1 MTVITNDAATGLSER
16 FGRAFASLLPQHID
30 RLGWNAQQLAV
41 HQREQLRALL
51 TAAVEGSPFH
61 ARRLAG
67 IDPAR
72 FEPAQLAEL
81 PVMTK
86 QQMMANFDEL
96 LTGRRV
102 TRART
107 EQHMAACARQPGLLD
122 GDYVCLASGGSSG
135 VRGVFVQ
142 TADEYADMAASVLR
156 PAMAPVFAARG
167 PPPGG
172 LPVTIVAAASPV
184 HSSGFA
190 AAAARGFP
198 VNMTSIPATLPTGEI
213 VGRLNEAQPPALLV
227 HASTLVLLAG
237 EQRAGRLRISPRAI
251 TAVSEPLTEGDRIA
265 ISDAF
270 GVPPVSQFTS
280 TEGLAGYS
288 QPGGAVI
295 RFATDMCIVELV
307 DEDNRP
313 VGDGTPSAKVLL
325 TNLHNRTQPLIRY
338 ELTDRFVRR
347 PADGDPYLHATV
359 QGRADEAFQYGT
371 VTVDALMIRTVM
383 VKVPNVAEYQVRQT
397 DDGIDVAIIAEGALD
412 HGALATSLERMLS
425 SAGVSD
431 LRVHVREVAAIPR
444 LPHSGKTRRFIPLYP
459 G

>member
-16 FGRAFASLLPQHID
+16 FGRAFARLLPQHID

-51 TAAVEGSPFH
+51 AAAVEGSPFH

-67 IDPAR
+67 IDPGR

-96 LTGRRV
+96 LTNRRV

-107 EQHMAACARQPGLLD
+107 EQHLAACASEPSLLD
-122 GDYVCLASGGSSG
+122 GHYVCLASGGSSG

-142 TADEYADMAASVLR
+142 TADEYAEMAASVLR
-156 PAMAPVFAARG
+156 PAMAAVFAAGG

-213 VGRLNEAQPPALLV
+213 VGRLNEAQPRALLV

-237 EQRAGRLRISPRAI
+237 EQRAGRLRVSPHAI

-265 ISDAF
+265 IGDAF

-280 TEGLAGYS
+280 TEGLAGYG

-307 DEDNRP
+307 DEDNQP
-313 VGDGTPSAKVLL
+313 VAEGTPSAKVLL
-325 TNLHNRTQPLIRY
+325 TNLHNHTQPLIRY
-338 ELTDRFVRR
+338 ELTDRFIRHPV
-347 PADGDPYLHATV
+347 DGDPYLRATV

-371 VTVDALMIRTVM
+371 VAVDALMIRTVM

-425 SAGVSD
+425 GAGLSGP
-431 LRVHVREVAAIPR
+431 RVHVHEVAAIPR
-444 LPHSGKTRRFIPLYP
+444 LPQSGKTRRFIPR
-459 G
+459 

>member
-16 FGRAFASLLPQHID
+16 FGRTIAGLLPQHLD
-30 RLGWNAQQLAV
+30 RLSWNAQQLAA

-51 TAAVEGSPFH
+51 AAAVECSPFH

-67 IDPAR
+67 IDPGR

-96 LTGRRV
+96 LTSRQV
-102 TRART
+102 TRARA
-107 EQHMAACARQPGLLD
+107 EQHLAACAREPGLLD
-122 GDYVCLASGGSSG
+122 GQYVCLASGGSSG

-142 TADEYADMAASVLR
+142 TAEEYAEMAASVLR
-156 PAMAPVFAARG
+156 PAMAAAFAAGG

-190 AAAARGFP
+190 AAAARGYP
-198 VNMTSIPATLPTGEI
+198 VNMTAIPATLPAGEI
-213 VGRLNEAQPPALLV
+213 VGRLNQAQPRALLV
-227 HASTLVLLAG
+227 HASTLVLLAA
-237 EQRAGRLRISPRAI
+237 EQRAGRLRISPRSI

-265 ISDAF
+265 IGEAF

-295 RFATDMCIVELV
+295 RFATDTCIVELV

-313 VGDGTPSAKVLL
+313 VADGTPSAKVLL

-338 ELTDRFVRR
+338 ELTDRFIRR

-359 QGRADEAFQYGT
+359 EGRADEAFRYGT

-383 VKVPNVAEYQVRQT
+383 VKAPNVAEYQVRQT
-397 DDGIDVAIIAEGALD
+397 DNGIDVAVIAEGALD
-412 HGALATSLERMLS
+412 HEALAASLERVLRG
-425 SAGVSD
+425 AGVPGP
-431 LRVHVREVAAIPR
+431 RVHVHEVAAIPR
-444 LPHSGKTRRFIPLYP
+444 LAQSGKTRRFIPR
-459 G
+459 